1 MKQGLWS
8 RSGTDTAP
16 DGAVSKPRRGRAT
29 ASSGDPRIV
38 GGTIGA
44 LILVAIW
51 AFASGSQPD
60 FILPSPV
67 KTWQAFLELFS
78 DGKIVTELSRT
89 LFRAAVGVLAAVL
102 VGVVWGAL
110 GGVSRWV
117 TAISRPAVSALMAVP
132 PVIVVALGLIWF
144 GPGDTVIRLVVFLV
158 ALPLIVVTVQEAV
171 RDIDYDLIE
180 MAEAFGISRPSRI
193 AHVIAPAVASP
204 TLAAVS
210 VTFGQAIRVSVMAEL
225 LSATNGVGAQVSLA
239 RTNLTTDDLFAWTIT
254 LVTVVILLETFVLNP
269 MTNWLLRW
277 RTAPATTSS

>member
-51 AFASGSQPD
+51 TYVARSQPD
-60 FILPSPV
+60 FILPSPA
-67 KTWQAFLELFS
+67 KTWQAFLDLFS
-78 DGKIVTELSRT
+78 DGKIVTELTRT
-89 LFRAAVGVLAAVL
+89 LFRAAVGVLAAVV
-102 VGVVWGAL
+102 VGVAWGAMS
-110 GGVSRWV
+110 GVSRWV

-132 PVIVVALGLIWF
+132 PVIVVALGLIWL
-144 GPGDTVIRLVVFLV
+144 GPGDAVTRLVVFLV
-158 ALPLIVVTVQEAV
+158 ALPLMVVTVQEAV

-204 TLAAVS
+204 TLAAIS

-239 RTNLTTDDLFAWTIT
+239 RTNLSTDDLFAWTIT
-254 LVTVVILLETFVLNP
+254 LVTVVILLETFVLDP
-269 MTNWLLRW
+269 ITNRLLRW
-277 RTAPATTSS
+277 RTAPAIPST